1 MPYTVP
7 NQKIIHINREAVTD
21 NFLQIKKENWYNANK
36 DLEPYGLQLYLYL
49 AGNKDGFDLALSQK
63 AAEEAGIRPTTFHKY
78 VNVLIEKGYLINR
91 QGNIFDFYEVPRRPK
106 NAKSVLPC
114 DNNVLEA
121 KKGEVSAKTE
131 ILPENKEIYNIRDNS
146 RDINIDGFIF

>member
-7 NQKIIHINREAVTD
+7 KQKIIHINREAVTD

-63 AAEEAGIRPTTFHKY
+63 AAEEAGIRSTTFHKY
-78 VNVLIEKGYLINR
+78 VNDVAKGLIAMGITREQRIAIKAANTPQWIA
-91 QGNIFDFYEVPRRPK
+91 IEM
-106 NAKSVLPC
+106 A
-114 DNNVLEA
+114 A
-121 KKGEVSAKTE
+121 
-131 ILPENKEIYNIRDNS
+131 
-146 RDINIDGFIF
+146 